1 MLIVSVHSFDKNQL
15 HSGYTYLRWNISR
28 RLENNIFEKSIAL
41 LKNAIY
47 IVTLKKKFVQI
58 LRVPN
63 KNSGVEEDMALS
75 YGNILSDPRYIVIF
89 KINNTNRRRKKER
102 IKFDHMIKKG
112 KRLERTRYWKTW
124 A

>member
-1 MLIVSVHSFDKNQL
+1 MLIVSVHIFDKNQL

-47 IVTLKKKFVQI
+47 IVTFKKKFVQI

-75 YGNILSDPRYIVIF
+75 WMEIF
-89 KINNTNRRRKKER
+89 
-102 IKFDHMIKKG
+102 
-112 KRLERTRYWKTW
+112 
-124 A
+124 

>member
-1 MLIVSVHSFDKNQL
+1 MLIVSVHIFDKNQL
-15 HSGYTYLRWNISR
+15 HSGYTYLRLNISR

-89 KINNTNRRRKKER
+89 KINNTNRRRKRER
-102 IKFDHMIKKG
+102 IKFDHMIKKE